1 MEIVELLEI
10 INRGEDSS
18 HQFKRSVD
26 SPNALAAE
34 MAAFSNSR
42 GGLLIIGVDDDGTI
56 IGLSPS
62 EIAATNNR
70 ISNAA
75 SQGVNPAIS
84 TWSDNITIGDKTII
98 VVDIP
103 QGLRKPCLD
112 KDGIVWVKNGADKR
126 KVTSRDELLRLY
138 QASDLAHADES
149 PVPGANISDLD
160 LEYFADYFRLDKGES
175 LDDQDLALPEIL
187 HNMGLMSNGSLN
199 LSCVLLFGK
208 NPQVKLPAFF
218 VTAAAYPSNDLGG
231 STYTDSQ
238 DIKGKLVDLIPQTVN
253 FITRNL
259 RHVQGERSVNS
270 IGEPEIPQSAIEE
283 LVVNALVHRDY
294 FISDPI
300 KVFVFLDR
308 VEIISPGVLP
318 NNLTVENIKNGVSNR
333 RNSILTSFDPPQ
345 YRGHGS
351 GIKRVLKTHP
361 RTYFI
366 NDIEGNRF
374 IAILYRASY
383 EE

>member
-10 INRGEDSS
+10 ISRGEDSS

-42 GGLLIIGVDDDGTI
+42 GGLLLIGVDDDGTI
-56 IGLSPS
+56 VGLSPS
-62 EIAATNNR
+62 EITATNNR

-84 TWSDNITIGDKTII
+84 TWSDNVTIGDKTII
-98 VVDIP
+98 VVDIQ
-103 QGLRKPCLD
+103 QGLRKPYLD
-112 KDGIVWVKNGADKR
+112 KDGMVWVKNGADKR

-138 QASDLAHADES
+138 QSSDLIHADEN
-149 PVPGANISDLD
+149 PVPGATISDLD
-160 LEYFADYFRLDKGES
+160 LEYFSEYFRLDKGES

-187 HNMGLMSNGSLN
+187 HNMSLMSDGSLN

-208 NPQVKLPAFF
+208 YPQVKLPAFF

-238 DIKGKLVDLIPQTVN
+238 DIKGKLVDIIPQTVS
-253 FITRNL
+253 FISRNL
-259 RHVQGERSVNS
+259 RYVQGEQGVNS
-270 IGEPEIPQSAIEE
+270 IGELEISQSAIEE

-294 FISDPI
+294 FIQDPI

-361 RTYFI
+361 RTDFI